1 MNPAPMPLISALY
14 TGVYALL
21 LVALAVLVSR
31 RRRHMGI
38 GLGAGG
44 DAQLERA
51 IRVHANAVE
60 WGLPVL
66 LLLLVAEENRA
77 SPLLLHVC
85 GIAFILAR
93 VMHAAG
99 LSRSSGH
106 SVGRLAGI
114 GLTWVVLVVLA
125 VWNVVAFL
133 RPALA

>member
-14 TGVYALL
+14 AGVFALL
-21 LVALAVLVSR
+21 LFALAFLVSR
-31 RRRHMGI
+31 RRLRTRI

-66 LLLLVAEENRA
+66 LLLLIAEQNRA
-77 SPLLLHVC
+77 SPLLLHIC
-85 GIAFILAR
+85 GTVFVLAR
-93 VMHAAG
+93 VVHAAA
-99 LSRSSGH
+99 LSRVSGRSVGRSSGI
-106 SVGRLAGI
+106 A
-114 GLTWVVLVVLA
+114 LTWAVLVVLA
-125 VWNVVAFL
+125 VWNILAFL

>member
-14 TGVYALL
+14 TGVFALL
-21 LVALAVLVSR
+21 LIVLALLVSR
-31 RRRHMGI
+31 RRLRTRI
-38 GLGAGG
+38 GLGVGG
-44 DAQLERA
+44 DAQLERS

-106 SVGRLAGI
+106 SVGRFAGI
-114 GLTWVVLVVLA
+114 GLTWLVLIVLA
-125 VWNVVAFL
+125 VWNVVTFL

>member
-14 TGVYALL
+14 TGVFALL
-21 LVALAVLVSR
+21 LIALALLSR
-31 RRRHMGI
+31 RRRSMGI

-60 WGLPVL
+60 WGLPL
-66 LLLLVAEENRA
+66 LLLLLIAEENRA

-85 GIAFILAR
+85 GIVFILAR
-93 VMHAAG
+93 VVHAAA
-99 LSRSSGH
+99 LSRVSGS
-106 SVGRLAGI
+106 SVGRSTGI
-114 GLTWVVLVVLA
+114 ALTWAVLTVLA
-125 VWNVVAFL
+125 VWNIVAFL

>member
-1 MNPAPMPLISALY
+1 MNPAPMPLVSALY
-14 TGVYALL
+14 AGVFALL
-21 LVALAVLVSR
+21 LVALALLVSR
-31 RRRHMGI
+31 RRRSMGI

-66 LLLLVAEENRA
+66 LLLLIAEENRA
-77 SPLLLHVC
+77 APLLLHAS

-93 VMHAAG
+93 LMHAAG

-106 SVGRLAGI
+106 SVGRFAGI
-114 GLTWVVLVVLA
+114 GLTWLVLTVLA

>member
-14 TGVYALL
+14 AGVFALL
-21 LVALAVLVSR
+21 LVGLAVLVSR
-31 RRRHMGI
+31 RRHSMGI

-66 LLLLVAEENRA
+66 LLLLIAEENRA
-77 SPLLLHVC
+77 SPLLLHLC
-85 GIAFILAR
+85 GIVFVLAR
-93 VMHAAG
+93 LMHAAG
-99 LSRSSGH
+99 LSRASGR
-106 SVGRLAGI
+106 SAGRFAGTA
-114 GLTWVVLVVLA
+114 LTWLVLIVLA
-125 VWNVVAFL
+125 VSDIVAFL

>member
-14 TGVYALL
+14 TGVFALL
-21 LVALAVLVSR
+21 LIVLALLVSR
-31 RRRHMGI
+31 RRLRTRI
-38 GLGAGG
+38 GLGVGG
-44 DAQLERA
+44 DAQLERS

-106 SVGRLAGI
+106 SVGRFAGI
-114 GLTWVVLVVLA
+114 GLTWLVLIMLA

>member
-14 TGVYALL
+14 TGVFALL

-31 RRRHMGI
+31 RRRSLGI

-60 WGLPVL
+60 WGLPL
-66 LLLLVAEENRA
+66 LLLLLIAEENRA
-77 SPLLLHVC
+77 PSLLLHVC

-93 VMHAAG
+93 VIHAAG
-99 LSRSSGH
+99 LLRASGH
-106 SVGRLAGI
+106 SVGRFAGI
-114 GLTWVVLVVLA
+114 GLTWVVLAVLA
-125 VWNVVAFL
+125 VWNIVAFL

>member
-21 LVALAVLVSR
+21 LVALAALVSR
-31 RRRHMGI
+31 RRLRTRI

-66 LLLLVAEENRA
+66 LLLLIAEENRA

-85 GIAFILAR
+85 GVVLILGR
-93 VMHAAG
+93 LVHAAA
-99 LSRSSGH
+99 LSRVSGS
-106 SVGRLAGI
+106 SVGRSVGIAMTWAVLA
-114 GLTWVVLVVLA
+114 VLA
-125 VWNVVAFL
+125 VWNIIAFL

>member
-21 LVALAVLVSR
+21 LVAIALLVSR
-31 RRRHMGI
+31 RRLRTRI

-60 WGLPVL
+60 WGLPL
-66 LLLLVAEENRA
+66 LLLLLIAEENRA
-77 SPLLLHVC
+77 PPLLLHVC
-85 GIAFILAR
+85 GVVFILAR
-93 VMHAAG
+93 VVHAAA
-99 LSRSSGH
+99 LSRISGS
-106 SVGRLAGI
+106 SVGRSAGI
-114 GLTWVVLVVLA
+114 GLTWAVLAVLA
-125 VWNVVAFL
+125 VWDIVAFL

>member
-21 LVALAVLVSR
+21 LVALAALVSR
-31 RRRHMGI
+31 RRLRTRI

-66 LLLLVAEENRA
+66 LLLLIAEENRA

-85 GIAFILAR
+85 GVVLILGR
-93 VMHAAG
+93 LVHAAA
-99 LSRSSGH
+99 LSRVSGS
-106 SVGRLAGI
+106 SVGRSVGIAMTWAVLA
-114 GLTWVVLVVLA
+114 VLA
-125 VWNVVAFL
+125 VWNIVAFL

>member
-1 MNPAPMPLISALY
+1 MNPAPMPMISALY
-14 TGVYALL
+14 TGIYALL
-21 LVALAVLVSR
+21 LVALALLVSR
-31 RRRHMGI
+31 RRLRTRI

-66 LLLLVAEENRA
+66 LLLLIAEENRA

-93 VMHAAG
+93 IMHAAG

-106 SVGRLAGI
+106 SVGRFAGI
-114 GLTWVVLVVLA
+114 ALTWTVLIVLA

>member
-14 TGVYALL
+14 TGVFALL
-21 LVALAVLVSR
+21 LVVLALLVSL
-31 RRRHMGI
+31 RRHRTGI

-44 DAQLERA
+44 DAQLERS

-99 LSRSSGH
+99 LSRVSGK
-106 SVGRLAGI
+106 SAGRFAGI
-114 GLTWVVLVVLA
+114 VLTWLVLIVLA
-125 VWNVVAFL
+125 VWNIVAFL

>member
-21 LVALAVLVSR
+21 LLALAFQVSR
-31 RRRHMGI
+31 RRLRTRI

-66 LLLLVAEENRA
+66 LLLLIAEENRA

-85 GIAFILAR
+85 GIVLILAR
-93 VMHAAG
+93 VVHAAA
-99 LSRSSGH
+99 LSRVSGS
-106 SVGRLAGI
+106 SVGRSTGI
-114 GLTWVVLVVLA
+114 ALTWAVLVVLA

>member
-21 LVALAVLVSR
+21 LVALAMLVSR
-31 RRRHMGI
+31 RRLRTRI

-60 WGLPVL
+60 WGLPL
-66 LLLLVAEENRA
+66 LLLLLIAEENRA
-77 SPLLLHVC
+77 PPVLLHVC
-85 GIAFILAR
+85 GIVFILAR
-93 VMHAAG
+93 VTHAVA
-99 LSRSSGH
+99 LSRVSGH
-106 SVGRLAGI
+106 STGRSAGI
-114 GLTWVVLVVLA
+114 ALTWAVLAVLA
-125 VWNVVAFL
+125 VWDIVAFL

>member
-14 TGVYALL
+14 TGIFALL
-21 LVALAVLVSR
+21 LVALALLVSR
-31 RRRHMGI
+31 RRRTMGI

-66 LLLLVAEENRA
+66 LLLLIAEENRA

-93 VMHAAG
+93 LMHAAG
-99 LSRSSGH
+99 LSRSSGQ
-106 SVGRLAGI
+106 SVGRFAGI
-114 GLTWVVLVVLA
+114 GLTWLVLTVLA

>member
-14 TGVYALL
+14 AGAYALL
-21 LVALAVLVSR
+21 LVALALLVSR
-31 RRRHMGI
+31 RRLRMGI

-44 DAQLERA
+44 DVQLERA

-85 GIAFILAR
+85 GIVFILAR
-93 VMHAAG
+93 GMHAAG
-99 LSRSSGH
+99 LSRVSGH
-106 SVGRLAGI
+106 STGRSAGI
-114 GLTWVVLVVLA
+114 ALTWAVLVVLA
-125 VWNVVAFL
+125 VWNIVAFL
-133 RPALA
+133 RPALT